1 VTRDDVLK
9 LRDQLYISL
18 MVREGTILDS
28 QCATERSNNV
38 LSWLEAEIDDIVK
51 AALVEAAR
59 GCVVTGAIEAKG
71 GDQQKAKPL
80 PFGRVAR
87 HLEDLPPMTD
97 DDWNDPRIK

>member
-1 VTRDDVLK
+1 MTRDDVLK

-18 MVREGTILDS
+18 MVREGTVLDS
-28 QCATERSNNV
+28 QCAMERSNNV
-38 LSWLEAEIDDIVK
+38 LSWLEAEIDDLVK

-71 GDQQKAKPL
+71 GDQQKAKS

-87 HLEDLPPMTD
+87 HLEDLVD
-97 DDWNDPRIK
+97 YNDPNDTEG